1 MAIEVRMPKFG
12 LTMHDGTVQRF
23 FKSEGD
29 QVREGEPLYE
39 IETEKVLYEVE
50 SPGSGVLAAIL
61 CAPDETIECGAL
73 VAVIAASG
81 EDPAS
86 IASKYQAEGRLG
98 ERQSPSDKPARE
110 QSIPPSSGSRKPAS
124 PIARKIAAELKV
136 DLGSVA
142 GTGPGGRITREDVE
156 LAAASMRPGPST
168 PRPLAANIVP
178 MRGMRRQIAERMSL
192 SLQHTAQLTIVSE
205 SDVTAAWELHER
217 AAKDSHFTF
226 TDMAVCAAGRALK
239 RHPRL
244 NSRLTDAGIELI
256 AEVNIGVAVAL
267 EEGLIVP
274 VIRDADRKTLT
285 QIAAESAELARRARS
300 SQLKIDDVSGGT
312 FTVSNLGQYGVDS
325 FTPIINHGE
334 AAILGLGRIIEKPAA
349 YRGAVALRSMMSF
362 SLTFDHRL
370 IDGAPAAIFL
380 QTVVEL
386 FNTVEL

>member
-23 FKSEGD
+23 FKSEGE
-29 QVREGEPLYE
+29 QVKEGEPLYE

-61 CAPDETIECGAL
+61 CAPDETIECGGL
-73 VAVIAASG
+73 VAVIAAND

-86 IASKYQAEGRLG
+86 IASKYQAEARSGKAP
-98 ERQSPSDKPARE
+98 SPSVGPARD
-110 QSIPPSSGSRKPAS
+110 QSTPPSSGSRKPAS

-136 DLGSVA
+136 DLDSVA

-156 LAAASMRPGPST
+156 RAAASMRPGASAPQ
-168 PRPLAANIVP
+168 PRAANIIP

-192 SLQHTAQLTIVSE
+192 SLQHAAQLTIVSE
-205 SDVTAAWELHER
+205 SDVTAAWQFHER
-217 AAKDSHFTF
+217 AAEDSHFTF
-226 TDMAVCAAGRALK
+226 TDRAVYAAGRALK

-256 AEVNIGVAVAL
+256 AEVNIGIAVAL
-267 EEGLIVP
+267 DEGLIVP
-274 VIRDADRKTLT
+274 VIRDADEKTLA

-300 SQLKIDDVSGGT
+300 SQLKLDDVSGGT

-334 AAILGLGRIIEKPAA
+334 AAILGLGRIIEKPTA
-349 YRGAVALRSMMSF
+349 YSGAVALRRMMTF

-370 IDGAPAAIFL
+370 VDGAPAAMFL
-380 QTVVEL
+380 QTVIEL
-386 FNTVEL
+386 FNTVEV